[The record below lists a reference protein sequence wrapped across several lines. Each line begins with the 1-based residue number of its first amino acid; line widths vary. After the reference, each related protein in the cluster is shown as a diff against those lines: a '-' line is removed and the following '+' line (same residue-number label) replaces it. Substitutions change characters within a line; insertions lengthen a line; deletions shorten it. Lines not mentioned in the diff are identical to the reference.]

1 MQRSAKGVL
10 VPRVV
15 IALRPT
21 KEITPPFHTAYPR
34 VVCPGLAPGEWL
46 LTYRESLT
54 SPLWFPPRM
63 MTGVL
68 ACRLAGIIAYLH
80 TNAPPA
86 NIFDGRQFT
95 IQLRCNIFRHS
106 DERFGYTS
114 TPSHFPGR

>member
-1 MQRSAKGVL
+1 MRSAGTAHRGL
-10 VPRVV
+10 LAANERDE
-15 IALRPT
+15 T
-21 KEITPPFHTAYPR
+21 SPFNAPFEPR

-106 DERFGYTS
+106 DERFGHTS